1 MPQSPL
7 NFDALRAAVLNGAR
21 RGLDDGAEVLAAAAE
36 SGGDFQNQ
44 TSAERGGTVAYVP
57 GISDGLFAQ
66 AVAIV
71 EARNPGGVEV
81 NAEHTDADAVVV
93 LTSPTSYAAKLE
105 IERGGAFANAL
116 AAEAGGLTQ
125 AMADGI
131 KGVLGG

>member
-1 MPQSPL
+1 MPQSQL
-7 NFDALRAAVLNGAR
+7 NFDALRAAVLDGAR
-21 RGLDDGAEVLAAAAE
+21 RGLDDGAEALAAAAE
-36 SGGDFQNQ
+36 AGGDFQNQ

-57 GISDGLFAQ
+57 GVSDGLFAQ

-81 NAEHTDADAVVV
+81 NHETTDADALVV
-93 LTSPTSYAAKLE
+93 LTSPTSYAARLE
-105 IERGGAFANAL
+105 VERGGAFANAL

-131 KGVLGG
+131 GAALQ

>member
-1 MPQSPL
+1 MPQSQL

-21 RGLDDGAEVLAAAAE
+21 RGLDDGAEALAAAAE
-36 SGGDFQNQ
+36 AGGDFQNQ

-57 GISDGLFAQ
+57 GLNDGLFSQ
-66 AVAIV
+66 AVALV

-81 NAEHTDADAVVV
+81 NTERTDADAVVV

-116 AAEAGGLTQ
+116 AQEAGGLTQ

-131 KGVLGG
+131 GAALQ